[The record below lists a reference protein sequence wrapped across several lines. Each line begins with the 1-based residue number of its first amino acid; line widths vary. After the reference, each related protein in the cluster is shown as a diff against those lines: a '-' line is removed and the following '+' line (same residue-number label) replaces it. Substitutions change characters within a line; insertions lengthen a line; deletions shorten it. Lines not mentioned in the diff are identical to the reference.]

1 MKSVVRFAGPLA
13 LALSVGAC
21 SLGSLLG
28 GGGKTPPTL
37 LTLTPEAPAPGEIR
51 RAASAGE
58 AVTISAPIV
67 AKELRTLRV
76 PVQMSPTD
84 VAYVKDVQWV
94 DTPDRLF
101 QGLLAE
107 TITRTT
113 GRVVL
118 DPKQAGLDPG
128 LVVTGQL
135 QEFGF
140 DEALQSVVVRFDAA
154 LATAGGT
161 RVETRRFEAQ
171 VPATTE
177 RNVLGPAL
185 NRAANQVAMEV
196 AGWIGG

>member
-1 MKSVVRFAGPLA
+1 MKLLLRVAGAAA
-13 LALSVGAC
+13 LALGVGAC

-28 GGGKTPPTL
+28 GGGKAPPTL

-51 RAASAGE
+51 RAASSGE
-58 AVTISAPIV
+58 AATISVPII
-67 AKELRTLRV
+67 AKELRTIRV
-76 PVQMSPTD
+76 PVQMTPSD
-84 VAYVKDVQWV
+84 IAYVKDVQWV

-128 LVVTGQL
+128 VVVSGQL
-135 QEFGF
+135 QRFGF
-140 DEALQSVVVRFDAA
+140 DEALQSVVVRYDAA

-177 RNVLGPAL
+177 PAAIGPAL
-185 NRAANQVAMEV
+185 NRAANQVALEV
-196 AGWIGG
+196 AQWIGG